1 MDEVTVR
8 LNEIVLQTEGTRG
21 SLSTSK
27 DISLCH
33 RVDIRLMDLF
43 GL

>member
-21 SLSTSK
+21 TSTSK